1 MKFYYLC
8 PVGCLSLPESAN
20 RAGSESCFFPLWS
33 THQYQRKN
41 MNKLISRLSWL
52 CNFLHSD
59 FRRLPIVVLSSIFY
73 SDLVYCAMPHCF
85 LLGSTWYL
93 KNFSSLL
100 THLFIFFGCQ
110 AGGRPHEA
118 TWGHMTSIF
127 QKTLSKVLA
136 LEAWS
141 RAYKPE

>member
-1 MKFYYLC
+1 MI
-8 PVGCLSLPESAN
+8 SLLENPSLLICTCFFIMLE
-20 RAGSESCFFPLWS
+20 SESCFIPLWS
-33 THQYQRKN
+33 THQYQGKN
-41 MNKLISRLSWL
+41 MDKLISGLSWL

-59 FRRLPIVVLSSIFY
+59 FRRLPIVLLSSIFY
-73 SDLVYCAMPHCF
+73 ADLVYCAMPHCF
-85 LLGSTWYL
+85 FVGFDLV
-93 KNFSSLL
+93 FEEF
-100 THLFIFFGCQ
+100 FIFTDPFIHILWMP
-110 AGGRPHEA
+110 GRRKA